1 MSLPKQG
8 QICTWMDCRMSKRI
22 TIPITK
28 NIDAIRAQIQSDM
41 GIELTYA
48 QTIDFLI
55 HFYSTKK
62 IQPLT
67 QWRPIK

>member
-1 MSLPKQG
+1 
-8 QICTWMDCRMSKRI
+8 MSKRI

-28 NIDAIRAQIQSDM
+28 DIDAVRSQIQRELGVELSYAQI
-41 GIELTYA
+41 
-48 QTIDFLI
+48 IDLLI
-55 HFYSTKK
+55 HFYTTKK